1 MESGAQNM
9 SLEFPMLNYHQIEGA
24 AESYKNGNVPNSEI

>member
-24 AESYKNGNVPNSEI
+24 AKSYKNGNIPNSEI